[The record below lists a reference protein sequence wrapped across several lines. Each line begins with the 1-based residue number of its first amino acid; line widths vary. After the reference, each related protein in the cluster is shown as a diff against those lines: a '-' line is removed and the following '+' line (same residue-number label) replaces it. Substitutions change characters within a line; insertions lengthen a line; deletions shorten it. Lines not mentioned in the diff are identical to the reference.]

1 MMDGECF
8 SLYVPGVSAGGGHGN
23 GFLCTNLD
31 SLLVEDMEMLFV
43 STYLDSLLLEDR
55 EMILSVHSCT
65 LV

>member
-1 MMDGECF
+1 MLL
-8 SLYVPGVSAGGGHGN
+8 SLQTWTLLEDREMLLSVRTCMG
-23 GFLCTNLD
+23 

-55 EMILSVHSCT
+55 EMILSVHSWT